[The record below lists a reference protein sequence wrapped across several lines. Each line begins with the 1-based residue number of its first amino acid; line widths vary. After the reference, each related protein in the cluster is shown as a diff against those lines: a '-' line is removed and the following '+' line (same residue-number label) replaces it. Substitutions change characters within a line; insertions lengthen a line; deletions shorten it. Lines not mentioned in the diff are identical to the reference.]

1 MSFSLGVLL
10 IGQTPDVR
18 YEKFFRSCLP
28 EDAELFLAGALDG
41 LPVEEI
47 LAFDRKPEDD
57 VLVTRLDADMPVA
70 VPVHEVHSRMQQ
82 KAEALVEKGVSA
94 IAVACTGEFPF
105 LEVPVPLLMPGRL
118 LVNTVTALAG
128 GCAKTVGVIV
138 PLEEQIPMLSA
149 RWKNWGIQASFEAA
163 DPFGGRDLVAK
174 AAMRLGRKGVSLIA
188 LDCMAYDATAR
199 QMASDASGCLTMA
212 ARTWLGR
219 AVMELFGK
227 EA

>member
-18 YEKFFRSCLP
+18 YERFFRSCLP
-28 EDAELFLAGALDG
+28 EAAKLYLAGGLDG
-41 LPVEEI
+41 LSVEEI
-47 LAFDRKPEDD
+47 LGFDRKPGDD
-57 VLVTRLDADMPVA
+57 VLVTRVGADVPVA
-70 VPVHEVHSRMQQ
+70 VPAYEVHSRMQQ

-118 LVNTVTALAG
+118 LVNTVTAVSGKGKAL
-128 GCAKTVGVIV
+128 GVIV

-149 RWKNWGIQASFEAA
+149 RWTKLGIQASFEAA
-163 DPFGGRDLVAK
+163 DPFGERDLVAK
-174 AAMRLGRKGVSLIA
+174 AARRLREKGVNLIA

-199 QMASDASGCLTMA
+199 QMASNASGCLALA
-212 ARTWLGR
+212 ARTWLAR

-227 EA
+227 ES

>member
-18 YEKFFRSCLP
+18 YERFFRSCLP
-28 EDAELFLAGALDG
+28 ESAGLFLAGALDG

-47 LAFDRKPEDD
+47 LAFDKKTGDD
-57 VLVTRLDADMPVA
+57 VLVTRVGKDVPVA
-70 VPVHEVHSRMQQ
+70 VPAHEVHSRMQQ
-82 KAEALVEKGVSA
+82 KAEALVEKGASA

-128 GCAKTVGVIV
+128 SAKTVGVIV
-138 PLEEQIPMLSA
+138 PLEEQIPMLST
-149 RWKNWGIQASFEAA
+149 RWTNWGIQAFFEAA
-163 DPFGGRDLVAK
+163 DPFGGRDFVAT

-188 LDCMAYDATAR
+188 LDCMAYDAAAR
-199 QMASDASGCLTMA
+199 QTASDASGCLVLA